1 MAEKKDNYPAKSAPF
16 TVLLNPGDVAEATAK
31 AKEQG
36 LSFSALV
43 RELVANYVKKG
54 GKNGNRK

>member
-1 MAEKKDNYPAKSAPF
+1 MERKEKKQERPVQYS
-16 TVLLNPGDVAEATAK
+16 VLLCPSDVEKVTAR

-43 RELVANYVKKG
+43 RELVANYVKRVA
-54 GKNGNRK
+54 KNEKP

>member
-1 MAEKKDNYPAKSAPF
+1 MADKKDNYPAKSAPF

-43 RELVANYVKKG
+43 RELVAQYIKKG
-54 GKNGNRK
+54 GRK

>member
-1 MAEKKDNYPAKSAPF
+1 MADKKEKYPAKSAPF
-16 TVLLNPGDVAEATAK
+16 TVLLYSADVAEATAK

-43 RELVANYVKKG
+43 RELVANYVKRG
-54 GKNGNRK
+54 GKK

>member
-1 MAEKKDNYPAKSAPF
+1 MAEKMDNYPAKSAPF
-16 TVLLNPGDVAEATAK
+16 TVLLYPADVAAATAK

-43 RELVANYVKKG
+43 RELVATYIKKG
-54 GKNGNRK
+54 GKK

>member
-1 MAEKKDNYPAKSAPF
+1 METKKENYPAKSAPF
-16 TVLLNPGDVAEATAK
+16 TVLLYPAEVAAATAK

-36 LSFSALV
+36 QSFSALV

-54 GKNGNRK
+54 GKNEKP